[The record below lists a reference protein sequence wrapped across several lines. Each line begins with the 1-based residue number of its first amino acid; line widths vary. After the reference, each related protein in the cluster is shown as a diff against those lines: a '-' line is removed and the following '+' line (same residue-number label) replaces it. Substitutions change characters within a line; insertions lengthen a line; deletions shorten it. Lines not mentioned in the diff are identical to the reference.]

1 MKTLERIMV
10 AADPQMR
17 SSPALLYGIELARLS
32 GAPLD
37 LLIFDYDRLIDITA
51 TLVDPDVMERARK
64 QFLDERLQ
72 WLTQQAAAI
81 AAQGVRVECDAIWA
95 PRLHES
101 LLVKVI
107 ELRPGLVI
115 KDAQQESALQRMV
128 HTPADWRVLRYMPA
142 PLLLVHPASRHPP
155 RRVLA
160 TVDTWWADVPSPHAL
175 NEKIVK
181 TALEIALHTQAD
193 VHLAHAFPYKPLFRA
208 PYRQLE
214 NAYTDVRRT
223 DARTFTEF
231 ADRHQVPAERRH
243 WVEGDA
249 ALTLVDLAKQL
260 DTDLIVLGSA
270 YHSTMDR
277 LLLGSTAESLLSHA
291 PCDVLLVKSDNFLE
305 ELRHH
310 INLESVLRAEGLDEK
325 AATRYL
331 HATER
336 NPQGPARVAA

>member
-1 MKTLERIMV
+1 MKALQTILIAV
-10 AADPQMR
+10 DPAAK
-17 SSPALLYGIELARLS
+17 SSPALQYGIELARLS
-32 GAPLD
+32 GAQLH
-37 LLIFDYDRLIDITA
+37 LISFDYDRLIDFTA
-51 TLVDPDVMERARK
+51 TLVAPEVMERAR
-64 QFLDERLQ
+64 QQLLDERLRA
-72 WLTQQAAAI
+72 LTQQAVAI
-81 AAQGVRVECDAIWA
+81 AAQGVRVECDAVWT
-95 PRLHES
+95 PRLHEA
-101 LLVKVI
+101 LLAKVI
-107 ELRPGLVI
+107 ELHPSLVI
-115 KDAQQESALQRMV
+115 KDATQESALQRMV
-128 HTPADWRVLRYMPA
+128 HTPADWKVLRYMPV
-142 PLLLVHPASRHPP
+142 PLLLVHPSSRHPP

-214 NAYTDVRRT
+214 NAYADVRRT
-223 DARTFTEF
+223 DARIFTEF
-231 ADRHQVPAERRH
+231 ADRHQVPVERRH

-249 ALTLVDLAKQL
+249 AVTLVDLAKQL

-277 LLLGSTAESLLSHA
+277 LLLGSTAESLLNHA
-291 PCDVLLVKSDNFLE
+291 PCDVLLVKPDNFLE

-325 AATRYL
+325 AVTRYL
-331 HATER
+331 RATER